1 MRQAAANISSK
12 AVFGAKMSENDVKIA
27 LLFIFE
33 ALNAIF
39 FRIFFFPK
47 KCSLKNEL
55 PVKILSCY
63 GHFSQS
69 YDFFSKLTFQRF
81 SLNFYTKMTPT
92 P

>member
-39 FRIFFFPK
+39 FRIFFPK
-47 KCSLKNEL
+47 KWLK
-55 PVKILSCY
+55 KM
-63 GHFSQS
+63 
-69 YDFFSKLTFQRF
+69 KFQ
-81 SLNFYTKMTPT
+81 
-92 P
+92 

>member
-39 FRIFFFPK
+39 LRIFFLK
-47 KCSLKNEL
+47 KCSLKFLVKNEV
-55 PVKILSCY
+55 PEKIWSRY
-63 GHFSQS
+63 GHFLQS
-69 YDFFSKLTFQRF
+69 YNFFPNLPFFRT
-81 SLNFYTKMTPT
+81 
-92 P
+92 